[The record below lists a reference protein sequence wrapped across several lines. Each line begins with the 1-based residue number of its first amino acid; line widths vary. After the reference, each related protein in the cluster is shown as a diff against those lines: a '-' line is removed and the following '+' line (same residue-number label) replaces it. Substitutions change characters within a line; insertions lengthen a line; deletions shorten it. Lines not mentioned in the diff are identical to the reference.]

1 MDEIIQKI
9 EEFKQIRLRN
19 SITPES
25 LGNLLADIVGAV
37 NSELTTTIENITRQ
51 GDTTIENIQQQL
63 QTTVENIQQQ
73 LQTALQSV
81 TEQIDSALST
91 MEQQEQEH
99 TTAINE
105 ELTNTR
111 LNIQQMVNTVRE
123 QMQEIEQQV
132 AMTTLEVVVATSK
145 LEFQNK
151 DKWASVWNAMQNNKQ
166 MPFCIAVIYASGAK
180 NFYYPTCVKNNY
192 ISLNAKSGSC
202 ELHVTESGT
211 FTITGTSLW

>member
-37 NSELTTTIENITRQ
+37 NSELTTTIESITRQ
-51 GDTTIENIQQQL
+51 GDNTI
-63 QTTVENIQQQ
+63 ENIQQQ

-99 TTAINE
+99 TSAINE

-111 LNIQQMVNTVRE
+111 RNIQQMVNTIRE

-132 AMTTLEVVVATSK
+132 TMTTLEVVVATSK

-151 DKWASVWNAMQNNKQ
+151 DKWATVWNAMQNNKQ
-166 MPFCIAVIYASGAK
+166 MPFCIAVVYASGAK

>member
-63 QTTVENIQQQ
+63 QT
-73 LQTALQSV
+73 ALQSV
-81 TEQIDSALST
+81 TEQIDSALNT
-91 MEQQEQEH
+91 MQQQEQEH
-99 TTAINE
+99 TAAINE

-132 AMTTLEVVVATSK
+132 AMTALEVVVATSK

-151 DKWASVWNAMQNNKQ
+151 DKWASVWNAMQNNRQ
-166 MPFCIAVIYASGAK
+166 MPFCIAVVYASGTK

>member
-51 GDTTIENIQQQL
+51 GDNTIENIQQQL

-81 TEQIDSALST
+81 TERIDSALST

-99 TTAINE
+99 SRSINE

-132 AMTTLEVVVATSK
+132 TMTTLEVVVATSK

-151 DKWASVWNAMQNNKQ
+151 DKWASVWNAMQNNRQ
-166 MPFCIAVIYASGAK
+166 MPFCIAVVYASGAK

>member
-25 LGNLLADIVGAV
+25 LGNLLADIVWAV
-37 NSELTTTIENITRQ
+37 NSELTTTIESITRQ
-51 GDTTIENIQQQL
+51 GDNTI
-63 QTTVENIQQQ
+63 ENIQQQ

-99 TTAINE
+99 TSAINE

-111 LNIQQMVNTVRE
+111 LNIQQMVNTIRE

-132 AMTTLEVVVATSK
+132 TMTTLEVVVATSK

-151 DKWASVWNAMQNNKQ
+151 DKWASVWSAMQNNKQ

>member
-25 LGNLLADIVGAV
+25 LGNLLADIVGAI
-37 NSELTTTIENITRQ
+37 NTELTTTIENITRQ
-51 GDTTIENIQQQL
+51 GDTTIK
-63 QTTVENIQQQ
+63 NIQQQ

-81 TEQIDSALST
+81 SEQMESALNT
-91 MEQQEQEH
+91 MQQQEQEH
-99 TTAINE
+99 TAAINE

-132 AMTTLEVVVATSK
+132 AMTALEVVVATSK

-166 MPFCIAVIYASGAK
+166 MQFCIAVIYASGAK

>member
-63 QTTVENIQQQ
+63 QT
-73 LQTALQSV
+73 ALQSV
-81 TEQIDSALST
+81 TEQMNSALST

-132 AMTTLEVVVATSK
+132 AMTALEVVVATSK

-151 DKWASVWNAMQNNKQ
+151 DKWASVWSAMQNNRQ
-166 MPFCIAVIYASGAK
+166 MQFCIAVVYASGAR

>member
-37 NSELTTTIENITRQ
+37 NSELTTTIESITRQ
-51 GDTTIENIQQQL
+51 GDNTI
-63 QTTVENIQQQ
+63 ENIQQQ

-99 TTAINE
+99 TSAINE

-111 LNIQQMVNTVRE
+111 LNIQQMVNTIRE

-132 AMTTLEVVVATSK
+132 TMTTLEVVVATSK

-151 DKWASVWNAMQNNKQ
+151 DKWATVWNAMQNNKQ
-166 MPFCIAVIYASGAK
+166 MPFCIAVVYASGAK

>member
-25 LGNLLADIVGAV
+25 LGNLLADIVGAI
-37 NSELTTTIENITRQ
+37 NTELTTTIENITRQ
-51 GDTTIENIQQQL
+51 GDTTIK
-63 QTTVENIQQQ
+63 NIQQQ

-81 TEQIDSALST
+81 SEQMESALNT
-91 MEQQEQEH
+91 MQQQEQEH
-99 TTAINE
+99 TAAINE

-132 AMTTLEVVVATSK
+132 AMTALEVVVATSK

-151 DKWASVWNAMQNNKQ
+151 DKWAVVWNAMQNNRQ

>member
-51 GDTTIENIQQQL
+51 GDTTIENIH
-63 QTTVENIQQQ
+63 QQ

-81 TEQIDSALST
+81 TEQIDSALNT
-91 MEQQEQEH
+91 MQQQEQEH
-99 TTAINE
+99 TAAINE

-151 DKWASVWNAMQNNKQ
+151 DKWATVWNAMQNNRQ
-166 MPFCIAVIYASGAK
+166 MPFCIAVVYASGAK

>member
-37 NSELTTTIENITRQ
+37 NSELTTTIESITRQ
-51 GDTTIENIQQQL
+51 GDNTI
-63 QTTVENIQQQ
+63 ENIQQQ

-91 MEQQEQEH
+91 MEKQEQEH
-99 TTAINE
+99 TSAINE

-111 LNIQQMVNTVRE
+111 LNIQQMVNTIRE

-132 AMTTLEVVVATSK
+132 TMTTLEVVVATSK

-151 DKWASVWNAMQNNKQ
+151 DKWATVWNAMQNNNQ
-166 MPFCIAVIYASGAK
+166 MPFCIAVVYASGAK

>member
-51 GDTTIENIQQQL
+51 GDNTI
-63 QTTVENIQQQ
+63 ENIQQQ

-91 MEQQEQEH
+91 MEQHEQEH
-99 TTAINE
+99 TSAINE

-111 LNIQQMVNTVRE
+111 LNIQQMVNTIRE

-132 AMTTLEVVVATSK
+132 TMTTLEVVVATSK

-151 DKWASVWNAMQNNKQ
+151 DKWATVWNAMQNNKQ
-166 MPFCIAVIYASGAK
+166 MPFCIAVVYASGAK

>member
-25 LGNLLADIVGAV
+25 LGTLLADIVGAV
-37 NSELTTTIENITRQ
+37 NSELTTTIESITRQ
-51 GDTTIENIQQQL
+51 GDNTI
-63 QTTVENIQQQ
+63 ENIQQQ

-99 TTAINE
+99 TSAINE

-111 LNIQQMVNTVRE
+111 LNIQQMVNTIRE

-132 AMTTLEVVVATSK
+132 TMTTLEVVVATSK

-151 DKWASVWNAMQNNKQ
+151 DKWATVWNAMQNNKQ
-166 MPFCIAVIYASGAK
+166 MPFCIAVVYASGAK

>member
-37 NSELTTTIENITRQ
+37 NSELSTTIENITQQ

-81 TEQIDSALST
+81 TEQMNSALNT
-91 MEQQEQEH
+91 MQQQEQEH
-99 TTAINE
+99 TSAINE

-132 AMTTLEVVVATSK
+132 AMTALEVVVATSK

-151 DKWASVWNAMQNNKQ
+151 DKWAVVWNAMQNNRQ

>member
-37 NSELTTTIENITRQ
+37 NSELTTTIESITRQ
-51 GDTTIENIQQQL
+51 GDNTI
-63 QTTVENIQQQ
+63 ENIQQQ

-99 TTAINE
+99 TSAINE

-111 LNIQQMVNTVRE
+111 LNIQQMVNTIRE

-132 AMTTLEVVVATSK
+132 TMTTLEVVVATSK

-151 DKWASVWNAMQNNKQ
+151 DKWVTVWNAMQNNKQ
-166 MPFCIAVIYASGAK
+166 MPFCIAVVYASGAK

>member
-63 QTTVENIQQQ
+63 QT
-73 LQTALQSV
+73 ALQSV
-81 TEQIDSALST
+81 TEQIDSALNT
-91 MEQQEQEH
+91 MQQQEQEH
-99 TTAINE
+99 TSTINE

-151 DKWASVWNAMQNNKQ
+151 GKWASVWNAMQNNKQ
-166 MPFCIAVIYASGAK
+166 MPFCIAVVYASGAR
-180 NFYYPTCVKNNY
+180 NFYYPTCVKNNF

>member
-37 NSELTTTIENITRQ
+37 NSELTTTIESITRQ
-51 GDTTIENIQQQL
+51 GDNTI
-63 QTTVENIQQQ
+63 ENIQQQ

-99 TTAINE
+99 TTAMNE

-132 AMTTLEVVVATSK
+132 AMTALEVVVATSK

-151 DKWASVWNAMQNNKQ
+151 DKWASVWSAMQNNRQ
-166 MPFCIAVIYASGAK
+166 MQFCIAVVYASGAR

>member
-37 NSELTTTIENITRQ
+37 NSELTTTIESITRQ
-51 GDTTIENIQQQL
+51 GDNTI
-63 QTTVENIQQQ
+63 ENIQQQ

-99 TTAINE
+99 TSAINE

-111 LNIQQMVNTVRE
+111 LNIPQMVNTIRE

-132 AMTTLEVVVATSK
+132 TMTTLEVVVATSK

-151 DKWASVWNAMQNNKQ
+151 DKWATVWNAMQNNKQ
-166 MPFCIAVIYASGAK
+166 MPFCIAVVYASGAK

-211 FTITGTSLW
+211 FTITGASLW

>member
-63 QTTVENIQQQ
+63 QT
-73 LQTALQSV
+73 ALQSV
-81 TEQIDSALST
+81 TEQIDSALNT
-91 MEQQEQEH
+91 MQQQEQEH
-99 TTAINE
+99 TAAINE

-132 AMTTLEVVVATSK
+132 AMTALEVVVATSK

-151 DKWASVWNAMQNNKQ
+151 DKWAVVWNAMQNNKQ

>member
-63 QTTVENIQQQ
+63 QT
-73 LQTALQSV
+73 ALQSV
-81 TEQIDSALST
+81 TEQMNSALST

-99 TTAINE
+99 TTAMNE

-132 AMTTLEVVVATSK
+132 AMTALEVVVATSK

-151 DKWASVWNAMQNNKQ
+151 DKWASVWSAMQNNRQ
-166 MPFCIAVIYASGAK
+166 MQFCIAVVYASGAR

>member
-37 NSELTTTIENITRQ
+37 NSELTTTIESITRQ
-51 GDTTIENIQQQL
+51 GDNTI
-63 QTTVENIQQQ
+63 ENIQQQ

-91 MEQQEQEH
+91 MEKQEQEH
-99 TTAINE
+99 TSAINE

-111 LNIQQMVNTVRE
+111 LNIQQMVNTIRE

-132 AMTTLEVVVATSK
+132 TMTTLEVVVATSK

-151 DKWASVWNAMQNNKQ
+151 DKWATVWNAMQNNKQ
-166 MPFCIAVIYASGAK
+166 MPFCIAVVYASGAK

>member
-63 QTTVENIQQQ
+63 QT
-73 LQTALQSV
+73 ALQSV
-81 TEQIDSALST
+81 TEQMNSALST

-99 TTAINE
+99 TSAINE

-132 AMTTLEVVVATSK
+132 AMTTLEVKVATSK

-151 DKWASVWNAMQNNKQ
+151 DKWASVWSAMQNNKQ
-166 MPFCIAVIYASGAK
+166 MQFCIAVVYASGAR

>member
-63 QTTVENIQQQ
+63 QT
-73 LQTALQSV
+73 ALQSAS
-81 TEQIDSALST
+81 EQIESALNT
-91 MEQQEQEH
+91 MQEQEQEH
-99 TTAINE
+99 TSAINE

-111 LNIQQMVNTVRE
+111 LNIQQMVNTIRE

-132 AMTTLEVVVATSK
+132 TMTTLEVVVATSK

-151 DKWASVWNAMQNNKQ
+151 DKWATVWNAMQNNKQ
-166 MPFCIAVIYASGAK
+166 MPFCIAVVYASGAK

>member
-25 LGNLLADIVGAV
+25 LGNLLADIVGEV
-37 NSELTTTIENITRQ
+37 NSELTTTIESITRQ
-51 GDTTIENIQQQL
+51 GDNTI
-63 QTTVENIQQQ
+63 ENIQQQ

-81 TEQIDSALST
+81 TEQIDSAFST

-99 TTAINE
+99 TSAINE

-111 LNIQQMVNTVRE
+111 LNIQQMVNTIRE

-132 AMTTLEVVVATSK
+132 TMTNLEVVVATSK

-151 DKWASVWNAMQNNKQ
+151 DKWATVWNAMQNNKQ
-166 MPFCIAVIYASGAK
+166 MPFCIAVVYASGAK

>member
-37 NSELTTTIENITRQ
+37 NSELTTTIESITRQ
-51 GDTTIENIQQQL
+51 GDNPI
-63 QTTVENIQQQ
+63 ENIQQQ

-99 TTAINE
+99 TSAINE

-111 LNIQQMVNTVRE
+111 LNIQQMVNTIRE

-132 AMTTLEVVVATSK
+132 TMTTLEVVVATSK

-151 DKWASVWNAMQNNKQ
+151 DKWATVWNAMQNNKQ
-166 MPFCIAVIYASGAK
+166 MPFCIAVVYASGAK

>member
-1 MDEIIQKI
+1 MEEIIRKI

-63 QTTVENIQQQ
+63 QT
-73 LQTALQSV
+73 ALQSV
-81 TEQIDSALST
+81 TEQIDSALNT
-91 MEQQEQEH
+91 MQQQEQEH
-99 TTAINE
+99 TAAINE

-111 LNIQQMVNTVRE
+111 LNFQQMFNTVRE

-132 AMTTLEVVVATSK
+132 AMTALEVVVATSK

-151 DKWASVWNAMQNNKQ
+151 DKWAVVWNAMQNNRQ
-166 MPFCIAVIYASGAK
+166 MLFCIAVVYASGAK

>member
-81 TEQIDSALST
+81 SEQMNSALNT

-99 TTAINE
+99 TAAINE

-132 AMTTLEVVVATSK
+132 AMTALEVVVATSK

-151 DKWASVWNAMQNNKQ
+151 DKWAVVWNAMQNNRQ
-166 MPFCIAVIYASGAK
+166 MLFCIAVVYEVRPVRG
-180 NFYYPTCVKNNY
+180 
-192 ISLNAKSGSC
+192 L
-202 ELHVTESGT
+202 L
-211 FTITGTSLW
+211 

>member
-37 NSELTTTIENITRQ
+37 NSELTTTIESITRQ
-51 GDTTIENIQQQL
+51 GDTTI
-63 QTTVENIQQQ
+63 ENIQQQ

-99 TTAINE
+99 TSAINE

-111 LNIQQMVNTVRE
+111 LNIQQMVNTIRE

-132 AMTTLEVVVATSK
+132 TMTTLEVVVATSK

-151 DKWASVWNAMQNNKQ
+151 DKWATVWNAMQNNKQ
-166 MPFCIAVIYASGAK
+166 MPFCIAVVYASGAK

-211 FTITGTSLW
+211 FTITLNDEWDAPWTGTW

>member
-1 MDEIIQKI
+1 MDINIVTQQI
-9 EEFKQIRLRN
+9 EEFKQTRLRN

-25 LGNLLADIVGAV
+25 LGNLLADIVGAI
-37 NSELTTTIENITRQ
+37 NTELTTTIENITRQ
-51 GDTTIENIQQQL
+51 GDTTI
-63 QTTVENIQQQ
+63 ENIQQQ

-99 TTAINE
+99 TSAINE

-111 LNIQQMVNTVRE
+111 LNIQQMVNTIRE

-132 AMTTLEVVVATSK
+132 TMTTLEVVVATSK

-151 DKWASVWNAMQNNKQ
+151 DKWASVWNTMQNNKQ

>member
-63 QTTVENIQQQ
+63 QT
-73 LQTALQSV
+73 ALQSV
-81 TEQIDSALST
+81 SEQMESALNT
-91 MEQQEQEH
+91 MQQQEQEH
-99 TTAINE
+99 TSAINE
-105 ELTNTR
+105 ELSNTR

-151 DKWASVWNAMQNNKQ
+151 DKWASVWNAMQNNRQ
-166 MPFCIAVIYASGAK
+166 MLFCIAVVYASGAK

>member
-1 MDEIIQKI
+1 MDEIIKKI

-63 QTTVENIQQQ
+63 QT
-73 LQTALQSV
+73 ALQSV
-81 TEQIDSALST
+81 TEQIDSALNT
-91 MEQQEQEH
+91 MQQQEQEH
-99 TTAINE
+99 TAAINE

-132 AMTTLEVVVATSK
+132 AMTALEVVVATSK

-151 DKWASVWNAMQNNKQ
+151 DKWASVWSAMQNNRQ
-166 MPFCIAVIYASGAK
+166 MQFCIAVVYASGAR

>member
-63 QTTVENIQQQ
+63 QT
-73 LQTALQSV
+73 ALQSV
-81 TEQIDSALST
+81 TEQMNSALST
-91 MEQQEQEH
+91 MEQQEQEQ
-99 TTAINE
+99 TSAINE

-111 LNIQQMVNTVRE
+111 LNIQQMVNTIRE

-132 AMTTLEVVVATSK
+132 TMTTLEVVVATSK

-151 DKWASVWNAMQNNKQ
+151 DKWATVWNAMQNNKQ
-166 MPFCIAVIYASGAK
+166 MPFCIAVVYASGAK

>member
-1 MDEIIQKI
+1 MEEIIRKI

-25 LGNLLADIVGAV
+25 LGNLLVDIVGAV

-63 QTTVENIQQQ
+63 QT
-73 LQTALQSV
+73 ALQSV
-81 TEQIDSALST
+81 TEQIDSALNT
-91 MEQQEQEH
+91 MQQQEQEH
-99 TTAINE
+99 TAAINE

-111 LNIQQMVNTVRE
+111 LNFQQMFNTVRE

-132 AMTTLEVVVATSK
+132 AMTALEVVVATSK

-151 DKWASVWNAMQNNKQ
+151 DKWAVVWNAMQNNRQ
-166 MPFCIAVIYASGAK
+166 MLFCIAVVYASGAK

>member
-63 QTTVENIQQQ
+63 QT
-73 LQTALQSV
+73 ALQSV
-81 TEQIDSALST
+81 SEQMESALNT
-91 MEQQEQEH
+91 MQQQEQEH
-99 TTAINE
+99 TAAINE

-132 AMTTLEVVVATSK
+132 AMTALEVVVATSK

-151 DKWASVWNAMQNNKQ
+151 DIWAVVWNAMQNNKQ
-166 MPFCIAVIYASGAK
+166 MPFCIAVVYASGAR

>member
-37 NSELTTTIENITRQ
+37 NSELTTTIENIIRQ
-51 GDTTIENIQQQL
+51 GDTTI
-63 QTTVENIQQQ
+63 ENIQQQ

-81 TEQIDSALST
+81 TEQIDSALNT
-91 MEQQEQEH
+91 MQQQEQEH
-99 TTAINE
+99 TAAINE

-151 DKWASVWNAMQNNKQ
+151 DKWASVWNAMQNNRQ

>member
-63 QTTVENIQQQ
+63 QT
-73 LQTALQSV
+73 ALQSV
-81 TEQIDSALST
+81 TEQIDSALNT
-91 MEQQEQEH
+91 MQQQEQEH
-99 TTAINE
+99 TAAINE

-132 AMTTLEVVVATSK
+132 AMTVLEVVVATSK

-151 DKWASVWNAMQNNKQ
+151 DKWAVVWNAMQNNRQ

>member
-63 QTTVENIQQQ
+63 QT
-73 LQTALQSV
+73 ALQSV

-99 TTAINE
+99 TSAINE

-111 LNIQQMVNTVRE
+111 RNIQQMVNTIRE

-132 AMTTLEVVVATSK
+132 TMTTLEVVVATSK

-151 DKWASVWNAMQNNKQ
+151 DKWATVWNAMQNNKQ
-166 MPFCIAVIYASGAK
+166 MPFCIAVVYASGAK

>member
-37 NSELTTTIENITRQ
+37 NSELTTTIESITRQ
-51 GDTTIENIQQQL
+51 GDTTI
-63 QTTVENIQQQ
+63 ENIQQQ

-99 TTAINE
+99 TSAINE

-111 LNIQQMVNTVRE
+111 LNIQQMVNTIRE

-132 AMTTLEVVVATSK
+132 TMTTLEVVVATSK

-151 DKWASVWNAMQNNKQ
+151 DKWATVWNAMQNNKQ
-166 MPFCIAVIYASGAK
+166 MPFCIAVVYASGAK